1 MRNPSLIFCL
11 LAVSLTSQASI
22 QPEMRNPEEHRL
34 IAPVSQERLQNEQ
47 CGLATYYDYGHI
59 TANGEDFNPKNLTAA
74 HISIPFDAWVTV
86 IDQHTGAF
94 VEVRINDRGPW
105 VDEHIIDLTPAGM
118 DAIDPKNV
126 SDIRMV
132 CIYWDEVG

>member
-1 MRNPSLIFCL
+1 MRNPALILCL
-11 LAVSLTSQASI
+11 LTVSLTTPASV
-22 QPEMRNPEEHRL
+22 QPEVLNVEQMHL
-34 IAPVSQERLQNEQ
+34 IEPVSLERLQNEQ
-47 CGLATYYDYGHI
+47 CGIATYYDYGHL
-59 TANGEDFNPKNLTAA
+59 TANGENFNPQELTAA
-74 HISIPFDAWVTV
+74 HPSIPFNAWVTV

-94 VEVRINDRGPW
+94 VQVRINDRGPW

-118 DAIDPKNV
+118 DAIDPKNI